1 MKTSILVASTFLSLF
16 SAQASYAENKL
27 FPTDILDENQ
37 LDAQIGVK
45 HDSGSRYVTSN
56 GNVGTQHHDTTTEDI
71 GIRYGLGGHW
81 QITADIP
88 FASEKTTK
96 TDYSKPV
103 AHFVNT
109 AFRGS
114 QDPIFGV
121 NYGFIDEPE
130 SALSLTGGVA
140 VSPNITNKY
149 GSEYFA
155 TVALGYKANESLKYY
170 AEINGRLVDRERS
183 GNLINPDSIGIA
195 VGAYKDVY
203 ENITLIPHVSLTEFE
218 STSTYSS
225 YSQFDVGLASHIQ
238 IVKNTYLIHNPTYY
252 SNDSSDAKN
261 GSFHA
266 SSSNGRAFNIELYHL
281 F

>member
-16 SAQASYAENKL
+16 AAQASYAENKL
-27 FPTDILDENQ
+27 FPTDILEENQ
-37 LDAQIGVK
+37 LDAQVGVS
-45 HDSGSRYVTSN
+45 HQNASRYVTSN
-56 GNVGTQHHDTTTEDI
+56 GNVGSQHQDSTTEDI

-81 QITADIP
+81 QVTADIP
-88 FASEKTTK
+88 FDSENTTK

-109 AFRGS
+109 AYRGS

-121 NYGFIDEPE
+121 KYGLIDEPE
-130 SALSLTGGVA
+130 SAWSLSGRVA

-149 GSEYFA
+149 GTEYLA
-155 TVALGYKANESLKYY
+155 TVAVGYKVSESLKYF
-170 AEINGRLVDRERS
+170 AEINGGLIDREV
-183 GNLINPDSIGIA
+183 NPDHIGVA
-195 VGAYKDVY
+195 LGAYKDID
-203 ENITLIPHVSLTEFE
+203 ENITLIPHVSLTEFQ

-238 IVKNTYLIHNPTYY
+238 IVKNTYLIPNATYY
-252 SNDSSDAKN
+252 SNDSGDAKN

>member
-1 MKTSILVASTFLSLF
+1 MKTNTLAASAFLTLL
-16 SAQASYAENKL
+16 ATQTSYAENKL

-37 LDAQIGVK
+37 VDAQIGVN
-45 HDSGSRYVTSN
+45 HDTGSRYVTSN
-56 GNVGTQHHDTTTEDI
+56 GNFGSQRHATTTEEI
-71 GIRYGLGGHW
+71 GVRYGLGGHW

-88 FASEKTTK
+88 FDSENTTK

-109 AFRGS
+109 KYRGS
-114 QDPIFGV
+114 QDPTFGV
-121 NYGFIDEPE
+121 KYGFIDEPE
-130 SALSLTGGVA
+130 SAWSLSGRVA

-149 GSEYFA
+149 GTEYLA
-155 TVALGYKANESLKYY
+155 TIAAGYKVSESLKYF
-170 AEINGRLVDRERS
+170 AEINGGLLDRET
-183 GNLINPDSIGIA
+183 NPDHIGVA
-195 VGAYKDVY
+195 LGAYKDVY

-225 YSQFDVGLASHIQ
+225 YSQFDIGLASHIQ
-238 IVKNTYLIHNPTYY
+238 IVKNTYLIPNATYF